1 MDNFQ
6 RDFITLIN
14 SALTGEKGVLS
25 SSFDYEKTFSLA
37 KKHVITSLIYFGAL
51 NCGIK
56 ENSPFVQMLFFDT
69 CRYTAIDERQK
80 QEIQKLT
87 EWFNDEKIEYMLLK
101 GTLLKPMYPNPVMRV
116 MGDADVLIKTE
127 QYEKIAPIMKEFG
140 YELYK
145 ESDHEFVWKKPP
157 VTIELHKRLISTRNK
172 DFYSYF
178 GDGWKL
184 AKLKDNTS
192 YSMTDEDL
200 MIYLFTHFAKHYRAG
215 GIGIRH
221 IIDIWVYIKNKPDL
235 DQEYV
240 KSQLKLLG
248 LDKFYENTLK
258 TLAVWF
264 EGAQETDVTEFITQF
279 IFDSGVYGNRHT
291 SILSSALKGNKR
303 EESVAKFKIK
313 KFFKAIFVPYS
324 QMHLYY
330 RFLEK
335 APFLLPFMWVYHLLK
350 RLFKKDKLK
359 NFSDEMKLADE
370 KNVDKYQK
378 ELNFVGLDFNFK
390 E

>member
-6 RDFITLIN
+6 RDFITLID
-14 SALTGEKGVLS
+14 SALTGKKGILS
-25 SSFDYEKTFSLA
+25 SAFDYEKTFSLA

-51 NCGIK
+51 NCGVK
-56 ENSPFVQMLFFDT
+56 ENSPLVQMLFFDT

-80 QEIQKLT
+80 QEISKLT
-87 EWFNDEKIEYMLLK
+87 ERFNQEKIDYMLLK

-116 MGDADVLIKTE
+116 MGDADILIKTE
-127 QYEKIAPIMKEFG
+127 QYEKIQPIMEEFG

-145 ESDHEFVWKKPP
+145 ESDHEFVWKKSP

-184 AKLKDNTS
+184 ANPNENTS
-192 YSMTDEDL
+192 YSMTDEDQ

-221 IIDIWVYIKNKPDL
+221 IIDVCVYRKNKPDL
-235 DQEYV
+235 DEEYV

-258 TLAVWF
+258 TLSVWF
-264 EGAQETDVTEFITQF
+264 DGEKETDITEFITQF

-291 SILSSALKGNKR
+291 SILSSALKGNKKN
-303 EESVAKFKIK
+303 ESVEKFKTK
-313 KFFKAIFVPYS
+313 KFLRAVFVPLNE
-324 QMHLYY
+324 MCLYY
-330 RFLEK
+330 KFLQK
-335 APFLLPFMWVYHLLK
+335 APFLLPFMWVYHLFK

-359 NFSDEMKLADE
+359 RFSNEMKLADA
-370 KNVDKYQK
+370 KSVDKYQK